1 VNSLTSLHPSLHSP
15 HGGFTLLELMFGL
28 CAVGLV
34 LAIGMP
40 TYRDIIE
47 RQQVARAVRDLGG
60 IAQQLERY
68 KTTHSFRLP
77 AALSDVG
84 SVPKDPWG
92 RDYRYLNFTDDGS
105 SGEDKDKNEGKVR
118 KDHNLHPLNSAFDL
132 YSVGPD
138 GDSRAPLTAKASRDD
153 IIFARDGAFIGR
165 ASEF

>member
-1 VNSLTSLHPSLHSP
+1 MNSLTSHRSCLQRPP
-15 HGGFTLLELMFGL
+15 NGFTLLELMFGL

-40 TYRDIIE
+40 AYRDIIE

-68 KTTHSFRLP
+68 KTTHSFQLP
-77 AALSDVG
+77 ADLSEVG
-84 SVPKDPWG
+84 NVPKDPWG
-92 RDYRYLNFTDDGS
+92 RDYRYLNFTDAGAK
-105 SGEDKDKNEGKVR
+105 GKDKDKTEGKIR

-165 ASEF
+165 ASDF